1 MNEKERDELMAFLR
15 EAMTVREPCDRAAQR
30 LIDQTLA
37 QNPLAAY
44 WLVQQVMGL
53 RMALKAYQARP
64 QTAQGPIG
72 PAAAAPGSAGGW
84 GSGVLKTALAA
95 GLGAAA
101 GTVLASEAGEWLDAA
116 ASDLDLGDWA

>member
-15 EAMTVREPCDRAAQR
+15 EAMAVRDPCDRAAQR
-30 LIDQTLA
+30 LIDQTVA
-37 QNPLAAY
+37 QNPLIVY

-53 RMALKAYQARP
+53 RLALQSRTEATP
-64 QTAQGPIG
+64 PGDG
-72 PAAAAPGSAGGW
+72 AAPARSW

-101 GTVLASEAGEWLDAA
+101 GTVLAHEAADWLDQAS
-116 ASDLDLGDWA
+116 SDLDLG

>member
-53 RMALKAYQARP
+53 RLALQAHQAR
-64 QTAQGPIG
+64 QQGTG
-72 PAAAAPGSAGGW
+72 PAAVEAAATSPRSW

-101 GTVLASEAGEWLDAA
+101 GSVLASEAGPWLDAA
-116 ASDLDLGDWA
+116 ASDLDLGDWT